1 MCCSCSCLVHAV
13 RWTELLEVVAREGA
27 VLEAVVA
34 GRERGGRAGRG
45 RGRGLPE
52 ESGESVAPSVH
63 TASVTQSV
71 PLAGDASVGLGAGAA
86 PGGGGAP
93 APGRDDLVVGL
104 LTQLLARFPPVVP
117 QGAPGVPPV
126 AEVQH
131 VAADVAQPEAVDA
144 GVTVIWSL
152 WATCRG
158 LVRLSSRA
166 SWSRGG
172 RRVASESGAEL
183 SFDPLSYG
191 VLGGVSGPLFEW
203 RCSFVVA
210 GRGGP
215 EGILDLG
222 RLPCGVQRQVFPE
235 AGS

>member
-1 MCCSCSCLVHAV
+1 MDGAP
-13 RWTELLEVVAREGA
+13 RGRGARGRGA
-27 VLEAVVA
+27 R
-34 GRERGGRAGRG
+34 GRGGRVGGRAGRG

-52 ESGESVAPSVH
+52 ESGESAAPSVH

-71 PLAGDASVGLGAGAA
+71 PLAGDASASVGLGAGAA

-131 VAADVAQPEAVDA
+131 VAADVAQPEAVGA

-166 SWSRGG
+166 ELVQRRQTRGVREWSGTFIRSVV
-172 RRVASESGAEL
+172 R
-183 SFDPLSYG
+183 YG

>member
-1 MCCSCSCLVHAV
+1 MDGAP
-13 RWTELLEVVAREGA
+13 RGRGARGRGA
-27 VLEAVVA
+27 R
-34 GRERGGRAGRG
+34 GRGGRARGRGGRG
-45 RGRGLPE
+45 RGRGVPAD
-52 ESGESVAPSVH
+52 SGESVAPSVH

-71 PLAGDASVGLGAGAA
+71 SLAGDASVGLGAGAA

-117 QGAPGVPPV
+117 HGAPGVPPV
-126 AEVQH
+126 AGVQH
-131 VAADVAQPEAVDA
+131 VAADVTQPGAADA
-144 GVTVIWSL
+144 GVSRYL
-152 WATCRG
+152 EFMGHMQR

-172 RRVASESGAEL
+172 GRLASESGAEL
-183 SFDPLSYG
+183 SVDPLSGG

-210 GRGGP
+210 GRCGP